1 MENFT
6 TDINF
11 IIIRYLDGSASL
23 EEKRQ
28 LLQWLKESEKNRS
41 DFTDTRDL
49 WLSCNASADN
59 ELEVDIALD
68 GLKMRIMNEHELIGI
83 NQTALRIQ
91 PDNRPVR

>member
-68 GLKMRIMNEHELIGI
+68 GLKMRIMNEHERIGPFCLFCLDCI
-83 NQTALRIQ
+83 FG
-91 PDNRPVR
+91 

>member
-68 GLKMRIMNEHELIGI
+68 GLKIVFLVEH
-83 NQTALRIQ
+83 
-91 PDNRPVR
+91 